1 MICHPL
7 RQSWR
12 YGIVLFFFVFFD
24 VLHLNES
31 QMLGVGEFGDVREA
45 FSNQSV
51 CLLIRSSLN
60 WRYQGSVPS
69 SSPKFGILSDIWLI
83 SKLARIQQPDFTH
96 IGLSLS
102 LVKHSSSLFIY
113 FLYLFWEGS
122 TYSLCSPHIN
132 PSITLKLVDLLHS

>member
-1 MICHPL
+1 MSSSSSIL
-7 RQSWR
+7 EIWNS
-12 YGIVLFFFVFFD
+12 ISFFFVFFD
-24 VLHLNES
+24 VLYLNES

-113 FLYLFWEGS
+113 FFI
-122 TYSLCSPHIN
+122 YSGKDLLIRYVPPHIN